1 MAASLITIEY
11 LARFLKSL
19 PSWWELPITGNPMIL
34 PRISV
39 LILSAML
46 AGPFLTG
53 FAEDGFAKVLFLG
66 NSITKHGP
74 KPEIDWLGNWGMAAS
89 EEGKDYV
96 HLVTKQLA
104 AKQGKAPEIM
114 VQNIADFEKGYRD
127 YDLAA
132 RIKDAVAF
140 EADLIILAIGENVP
154 ALATPE
160 DQVIFSKRVT
170 ELLTMLKGDRSPT
183 ILVRSCF
190 WANETKDG
198 VLRQACDSVEGVF
211 VDIRALGKEEAHH
224 ARSERPFKHEGV
236 ADHPGDQGM
245 EAIARAIWQA
255 IPE

>member
-1 MAASLITIEY
+1 MLRPQLRLLI
-11 LARFLKSL
+11 FC
-19 PSWWELPITGNPMIL
+19 
-34 PRISV
+34 V
-39 LILSAML
+39 ML
-46 AGPFLTG
+46 AGLSDWG
-53 FAEDGFAKVLFLG
+53 VAEDGFAKILFLG

-74 KPEIDWLGNWGMAAS
+74 KPEIDWSGNWGMAAS

-96 HLVTKQLA
+96 HLVTKHLA
-104 AKQGKAPEIM
+104 AKQGMASEIM

-132 RIKDAVAF
+132 KMKGVVTF

-154 ALATPE
+154 GLAAVE
-160 DQVIFSKRVT
+160 DQVKFSERVT

-190 WANETKDG
+190 WANESKDEA
-198 VLRQACDSVEGVF
+198 LRQACDSVEGVF
-211 VDIRALGKEEAHH
+211 VDISDLGTDEAHY

-236 ADHPGDQGM
+236 AKHPGDRGM
-245 EAIARAIWQA
+245 EAIARALWEA

>member
-1 MAASLITIEY
+1 MLRPC
-11 LARFLKSL
+11 LR
-19 PSWWELPITGNPMIL
+19 
-34 PRISV
+34 V
-39 LILSAML
+39 LILSVLL
-46 AGPFLTG
+46 AGSSLLG
-53 FAEDGFAKVLFLG
+53 VAEDGFAKVLFLG

-96 HLVTKQLA
+96 HLVTKHLA

-132 RIKDAVAF
+132 KMKDAVAF

-154 ALATPE
+154 GLATPE
-160 DQVIFSKRVT
+160 DQVKFSERVT

-190 WANETKDG
+190 WANESKDEA
-198 VLRQACDSVEGVF
+198 LRQACASVEGVF
-211 VDIRALGKEEAHH
+211 VDISALGKEEAHY

-236 ADHPGDQGM
+236 AKHPGDRGM
-245 EAIARAIWQA
+245 EAIAKALGEAIS
-255 IPE
+255 E